1 MTRRMMVFPAGRAAV
16 LALGL
21 ALVLP
26 AHSWAD
32 NTESPDNRLKDKS
45 SASSKTDKKT
55 AALSTKKK
63 KKKVP
68 LITTLKVDP
77 KAPHVALFDGMS
89 GGSLSV
95 KVVAQNSLNG
105 SLLIENHTQKPLTVE
120 MPEAFVAVQV
130 LRQFG
135 GGGGGGGRG
144 GGQGGAGG
152 QQAMGGGMGGMGG
165 GGMGG
170 GGMGGGNGMFSIPP
184 ERTAKVPYHSVCL
197 EHGKIDPDAY
207 AHYKI
212 VPVEEFTK
220 DEQLSALLS
229 LVGTRAIDPQVAQA
243 AAWNLSSKLS
253 WEDLANKRSN
263 EPGETDYPY
272 FAPQALGLAQQLVSD
287 ARGLA
292 RERAAER
299 AKSGNDKKQTKPTES
314 TPDSHVIL
322 GR

>member
-1 MTRRMMVFPAGRAAV
+1 MTRRMLVFPAGRAAV

-21 ALVLP
+21 AMVLP

-32 NTESPDNRLKDKS
+32 NTDSPDNRLKDKS

-63 KKKVP
+63 KKRIP
-68 LITTLKVDP
+68 PITNLKVDP
-77 KAPHVALFDGMS
+77 KAQHVALFDGMS

-95 KVVAQNSLNG
+95 KVVAQSALNG
-105 SLLIENHTQKPLTVE
+105 SLFIENHTQKPLTVE

-144 GGQGGAGG
+144 GQGGAGG
-152 QQAMGGGMGGMGG
+152 QQSMGGGMGGMGG
-165 GGMGG
+165 GMGGMG
-170 GGMGGGNGMFSIPP
+170 GGMGGGGGMFSIPA
-184 ERTAKVPYHSVCL
+184 ERTARVPYHSVCL
-197 EHGKIDPDAY
+197 DYGKNDPDSSS
-207 AHYKI
+207 HYKI
-212 VPVEEFTK
+212 VPVEEYTK

-229 LVGTRAIDPQVAQA
+229 LVGTKAIDPQVAQA

-272 FAPQALGLAQQLVSD
+272 FAPQAVGLAQQLVSE

-299 AKSGNDKKQTKPTES
+299 AKSGNEKKQTKPTES
-314 TPDSHVIL
+314 TPDSHVIQ